1 VQYTRVE
8 GRDIRTV
15 GAFAWHGCTF
25 LALRL
30 LADYN
35 VRFERGVS
43 IWIWATGMMSEKAI
57 ESFVAAIE
65 S

>member
-8 GRDIRTV
+8 GRDTRTV
-15 GAFAWHGCTF
+15 KASAWHRCTF

-30 LADYN
+30 LADYK
-35 VRFERGVS
+35 VRFESGVS
-43 IWIWATGMMSEKAI
+43 IWNLATAMMSEKVI

>member
-1 VQYTRVE
+1 M
-8 GRDIRTV
+8 
-15 GAFAWHGCTF
+15 
-25 LALRL
+25 ALRL